1 MALNTNILYTKY
13 SMYAFVVGT
22 RYTASGLDY
31 TAFLTTVGTP
41 SLIDGSA
48 ATVTATTF
56 NGVAG
61 FYVPVVAGSCV
72 KFDPALGLAG
82 SALGL
87 AGSALGPV
95 DDLDIR
101 VSELAL

>member
-1 MALNTNILYTKY
+1 
-13 SMYAFVVGT
+13 MYAFVVST
-22 RYTASGLDY
+22 RFTASGLDY
-31 TAFLTTVGTP
+31 TAFLSTVGTP

-48 ATVTATTF
+48 AAVTATTF

-72 KFDPALGLAG
+72 KFDAALA

-87 AGSALGPV
+87 A
-95 DDLDIR
+95 DDLGIR